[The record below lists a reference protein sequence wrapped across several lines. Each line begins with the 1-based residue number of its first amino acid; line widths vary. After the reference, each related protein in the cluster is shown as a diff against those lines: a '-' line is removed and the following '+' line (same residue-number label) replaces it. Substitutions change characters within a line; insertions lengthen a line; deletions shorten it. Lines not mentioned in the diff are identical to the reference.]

1 MGIKAEKVRRKFGS
15 FRNSLYFCSRNQYY
29 VMSPVFRRE
38 SEYTF
43 KIYSNEEERMHI
55 HVICNGKEAKYW
67 LEPEV
72 ELVKNTGIP
81 EHKLSEIRKI
91 VEKYADTFK
100 QQFRDHIGKR
110 VDD

>member
-1 MGIKAEKVRRKFGS
+1 MELSAFLLIFAGENKYHLF
-15 FRNSLYFCSRNQYY
+15 
-29 VMSPVFRRE
+29 MSPVFRRE

-67 LEPEV
+67 LEQEV

>member
-1 MGIKAEKVRRKFGS
+1 
-15 FRNSLYFCSRNQYY
+15 
-29 VMSPVFRRE
+29 
-38 SEYTF
+38 
-43 KIYSNEEERMHI
+43 
-55 HVICNGKEAKYW
+55 

-110 VDD
+110 IDD

>member
-1 MGIKAEKVRRKFGS
+1 MSSDDSNVNLGGNPELEQAQ
-15 FRNSLYFCSRNQYY
+15 NSQQ
-29 VMSPVFRRE
+29 VD
-38 SEYTF
+38 
-43 KIYSNEEERMHI
+43 SN
-55 HVICNGKEAKYW
+55 AQA

-110 VDD
+110 IDD